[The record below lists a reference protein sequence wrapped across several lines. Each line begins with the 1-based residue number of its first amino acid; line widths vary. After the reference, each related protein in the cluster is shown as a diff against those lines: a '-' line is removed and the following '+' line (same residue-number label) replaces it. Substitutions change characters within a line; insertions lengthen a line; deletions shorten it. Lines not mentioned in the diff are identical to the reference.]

1 MTKAAKHDSQHFV
14 PQFYLKGWC
23 PFASESSDTMKC
35 IRAWN
40 VRAGRIQ
47 GLASIKGECSRR
59 GFYGPTGNQTD
70 TWLTRIENG
79 ISDYIWRFRNAPPR
93 MPSAEED
100 AAIRMFMSIQ
110 MPRTRYIEEEMHEL
124 MSKVPELFEDEQD
137 KVDIA
142 ALLMPPNT
150 DMSDQIPLI
159 AKDALIATSD
169 LDLLV
174 VVNDTDSELVTSDN
188 PVVMINNG
196 FPRHLHMGLY
206 DSGLLVV
213 LPLSPERG
221 VVLYDR
227 ATYGRKKVVKC
238 TPNDVHVL
246 NLFQACNA
254 RNNLYFRDAHTNLA
268 NVLAKAR
275 RHRVESTP
283 YVARALADNP
293 EDGEILHFANR
304 RPNPRV
310 GLSFCQPSAR
320 FRRKFGK
327 QRASSSTV
335 VQVPER
341 ATSVRRNAGPA
352 SGMPYADSMADGT
365 RLTETA
371 RAEIGTVSEN
381 PKRKAYKA

>member
-1 MTKAAKHDSQHFV
+1 
-14 PQFYLKGWC
+14 
-23 PFASESSDTMKC
+23 
-35 IRAWN
+35 
-40 VRAGRIQ
+40 
-47 GLASIKGECSRR
+47 
-59 GFYGPTGNQTD
+59 
-70 TWLTRIENG
+70 
-79 ISDYIWRFRNAPPR
+79 
-93 MPSAEED
+93 
-100 AAIRMFMSIQ
+100 MFMSIQ

-142 ALLMPPNT
+142 GLLMPPDT
-150 DMSDQIPLI
+150 DMSDQIPLM
-159 AKDALIATSD
+159 AMDALIATSD
-169 LDLLV
+169 LGLLV
-174 VVNDTDSELVTSDN
+174 VVNDTDSEFVTSDN

-221 VVLYDR
+221 IVLYDR
-227 ATYGRKKVVKC
+227 ATYRGKKVVKC
-238 TPNDVHVL
+238 TTNDVHTM

-268 NVLAKAR
+268 NVLTRAR
-275 RHRVESTP
+275 RHREGNRP

-310 GLSFCQPSAR
+310 GLSFCQLSPR
-320 FRRKFGK
+320 FHRKFGK
-327 QRASSSTV
+327 QRASASTI

-341 ATSVRRNAGPA
+341 STIFRHSVVPA
-352 SGMPYADSMADGT
+352 VGVPYADPMSDGT
-365 RLTETA
+365 ILTETA
-371 RAEIGTVSEN
+371 RAEVGTVAEN
-381 PKRKAYKA
+381 PRSKADSS